1 MSTALAATLN
11 RIPFQLFLTIRGD
24 GMSVEQLKSVVVSFQ
39 GHIERHFKA
48 PLTYVPVYESRPY
61 LHCHMVIA
69 SAVRFE
75 KWNYRAVA
83 FVLQQLLGSNPNAF
97 DLQRYDP
104 DRGALPYI
112 LKTASDADGGDW
124 DLVNCDLYQEFDPTN
139 DRKTRKRRGRHLKR
153 IARLMETKEQS
164 Y

>member
-1 MSTALAATLN
+1 MSTALAATLY

-39 GHIERHFKA
+39 RHIERHFKS
-48 PLTYVPVYESRPY
+48 PLTYVPVYETQPY

-75 KWNYRAVA
+75 KWNYSAVA
-83 FVLQQLLGSNPNAF
+83 FVLRLLLGSNPKAF
-97 DLQRYDP
+97 DLQPYNP

-112 LKTASDADGGDW
+112 LKTANGPDGGDW
-124 DLVNCDLYQEFDPTN
+124 DLVNCDLYKEFDPTD
-139 DRKTRKRRGRHLKR
+139 DRKTRKRRGRHFKR
-153 IARLMETKEQS
+153 LARMGE
-164 Y
+164 